1 MIYGQPGG
9 YRVVTFTAGVR
20 EGINQFLDGFVVSEN
35 MKFRDTALQIKVSES
50 AEREDQEKTR
60 SYDYPTITKTLG
72 SFSMEVQEGAFTD
85 SEIVVILGENGT
97 GKTTFVKLLAGKMA
111 PDDGAEIPSLN
122 ISYKPQKVSPSFPGS
137 VRQLLHTKIQKA
149 YVHPQFIADVMKP
162 MKISEIIDRD
172 VLTLSGGEL
181 QRVALVLC
189 LGKPADVYLIDE
201 PSAYLDAEQRLNAAK
216 VIKRYIL
223 QSKKTAF
230 IVEHDFIM
238 GTYMADRVIVFE
250 GEPGVKTYANKP
262 DNLVDGM
269 NLFLKNLEITFR
281 RDPTNYRPR
290 INKMNSQ
297 KDVEQK
303 TSGDYFFIEK

>member
-1 MIYGQPGG
+1 M
-9 YRVVTFTAGVR
+9 
-20 EGINQFLDGFVVSEN
+20 NNFLFVCFFIFLNPFPTVSE
-35 MKFRDTALQIKVSES
+35 T
-50 AEREDQEKTR
+50 AERDENEKTR
-60 SYDYPTITKTLG
+60 SYEYPDIKKTLG
-72 SFSMEVQEGAFTD
+72 SFSMNVKAGEFTD

-97 GKTTFVKLLAGKMA
+97 GKTTFVKLLAGKMPA
-111 PDDGAEIPSLN
+111 DDNVEIPALN
-122 ISYKPQKVSPSFPGS
+122 ISYKPQKVSPSFPGT
-137 VRQLLHTKIQKA
+137 VRQLLHTRIQKA

-162 MKISEIIDRD
+162 MKIAEIIDRE
-172 VLTLSGGEL
+172 VQTLSGGEI

-216 VIKRYIL
+216 VIKRYIIN
-223 QSKKTAF
+223 SKKTAF

-250 GEPGVKTYANKP
+250 GEPGVKTIANEP

-290 INKMNSQ
+290 INKMDSQ

-303 TSGDYFFIEK
+303 ASGDYFFIEK